1 MSLNWTAYPNFSEA
15 EMRCKHTGKCEMHPE
30 FMRKLQHVRDV
41 FGKPMAVTS
50 GYRDRTHP
58 IEARKDIPGE
68 HSTGRAVDIGVQGA
82 DALRLIRI
90 ALDAGFTRIG
100 VQQKGAGR
108 FIHLGDSPAFPPGIW
123 SY

>member
-1 MSLNWTAYPNFSEA
+1 MNWTLYPNFSEA
-15 EMRCKHTGKCEMHPE
+15 ELRCKHSGKCEMHPE
-30 FMRKLQHVRDV
+30 FMRRLQQVRDV
-41 FGKPMAVTS
+41 FGKPMTVTS

-58 IEARKDIPGE
+58 IEARKDTPGE

-100 VQQKGAGR
+100 VQQKGIGR
-108 FIHLGDSPAFPPGIW
+108 FIHLGDNPAFPPGIW

>member
-1 MSLNWTAYPNFSEA
+1 MNWSLYPNFSED
-15 EMRCKHTGKCEMHPE
+15 ELRCKHSGKCEMHPE
-30 FMRKLQHVRDV
+30 FMQRLQRLRDV
-41 FGKPMAVTS
+41 YGQPMRVTS

-58 IEARKDIPGE
+58 IEARKDTPGE

-82 DALRLIRI
+82 EALRLIRL

-100 VQQKGAGR
+100 VQQKGMGR
-108 FIHLGDSPAFPPGIW
+108 FIHLGDNPAFPPGIW